1 MIADTFNF
9 IISYI
14 HFFSGILWW
23 GITFFVVFILS
34 PVNKKGLYSSL
45 LPRVHRFVIFI
56 STITIISGI
65 YLTLT
70 SFNFDFFNL
79 FSSSLGQKIL
89 IAGTFSIPVYVTVVF
104 RSRRRNIILK
114 MNKRQ
119 FVNNFP
125 FLPYFLFALLS
136 TTLGI
141 MIFISQWF

>member
-1 MIADTFNF
+1 MIPDTFNF
-9 IISYI
+9 IISFI
-14 HFFSGILWW
+14 HFLSGILWW

-34 PVNKKGLYSSL
+34 PVNKKEIFSSL

-65 YLTLT
+65 FLTLI

-79 FSSSLGQKIL
+79 VSSSRGQTIL
-89 IAGTFSIPVYVTVVF
+89 IGGTFSIPVYVTVVF
-104 RSRRRNIILK
+104 RSQRRNIVLK

-119 FVNNFP
+119 SVNNFH

-136 TTLGI
+136 ITLGI
-141 MIFISQWF
+141 MIFVGQWF

>member
-1 MIADTFNF
+1 MIGDTFNF
-9 IISYI
+9 MISFI
-14 HFFSGILWW
+14 HFLSGILWW

-34 PVNKKGLYSSL
+34 PVNKKGIFSSL

-65 YLTLT
+65 FLILIT
-70 SFNFDFFNL
+70 FNFDFFNL
-79 FSSSLGQKIL
+79 FSSSRGQTIL
-89 IAGTFSIPVYVTVVF
+89 IGGTFSIPVYVIVVF
-104 RSRRRNIILK
+104 RSRKRNIVLK

-119 FVNNFP
+119 FVNNLH

-136 TTLGI
+136 ITLGI